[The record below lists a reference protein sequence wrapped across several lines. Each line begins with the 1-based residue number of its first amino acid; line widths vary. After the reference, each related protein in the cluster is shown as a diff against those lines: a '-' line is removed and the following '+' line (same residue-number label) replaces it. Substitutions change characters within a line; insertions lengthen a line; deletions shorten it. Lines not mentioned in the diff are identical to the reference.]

1 MKNIGDLGRSLSRT
15 GGFTGVPTLTLTLR
29 SYTMHEYLPEFELI
43 NMNGRVYDPYT
54 ALFLSP
60 DPYIQAPDFTQNYN
74 RYAYVFN
81 NPLRYTDPSGYN
93 YKPDDWEL
101 GGSGLISYIPFNPG
115 ITENPFGRNYNADMY
130 FEWAILHSNG
140 VTSTRYFDFLKSGGM
155 FALNGENVL
164 NGMDAWK
171 FFAEATGGFVSNLVF
186 DNANNASFFG
196 DINGYGFSKSIP
208 YYEITGS
215 YENSH
220 PLFYNEG
227 YGNTEGSSPTGAIS
241 VGAFTTIS
249 VGIIGFSLEV
259 GIAVELSGGVPGVR
273 PYLTIEHA
281 ILGDASLGVIANYY
295 HPTGDKSITFKD
307 LSGYSESFNAG
318 VAFLDFVY
326 GNNSV
331 YSDWNPDRYSD
342 IPLSYNNYGFGISL
356 GFFPIGFTHN
366 KGRTFI
372 PWSGN

>member
-1 MKNIGDLGRSLSRT
+1 VL
-15 GGFTGVPTLTLTLR
+15 
-29 SYTMHEYLPEFELI
+29 
-43 NMNGRVYDPYT
+43 
-54 ALFLSP
+54 
-60 DPYIQAPDFTQNYN
+60 
-74 RYAYVFN
+74 N

-93 YKPDDWEL
+93 YIPDDWEL

-140 VTSTRYFDFLKSGGM
+140 VTNTRYFDFLKSGGM
-155 FALNGENVL
+155 FALNGENVK
-164 NGMDAWK
+164 NGMDAWL
-171 FFAEATGGFVSNLVF
+171 FFVGQIGGTIEF
-186 DNANNASFFG
+186 DAANNGYINSSFLVG
-196 DINGYGFSKSIP
+196 GIP
-208 YYEITGS
+208 YYVITGS
-215 YENSH
+215 YQNSH

-227 YGNTEGSSPTGAIS
+227 YGNTDGNSPTGAIS

-249 VGIIGFSLEV
+249 AGIIGFSLEV
-259 GIAVELSGGVPGVR
+259 GIAVEWSGGVPGVR